1 MRATNGHAAST
12 PLGSPQAQDAFKK
25 QSCPRGGN
33 RGTSLSHLQR
43 SQSQVCDKAGPAARA
58 DTSGIPLQPAQPSV
72 TSFPSVQLQTVV
84 FPPFLPR
91 WRLSLC
97 PEGVLL
103 FALLSLAF
111 FLSFFLSPS
120 RNCKDRGAIPW
131 MAGANKRGGCQLV
144 PGPCHPE
151 LGIWK

>member
-111 FLSFFLSPS
+111 FLSFSPPAAIA
-120 RNCKDRGAIPW
+120 RTEEQFPGWQEQTKGA
-131 MAGANKRGGCQLV
+131 AV
-144 PGPCHPE
+144 S
-151 LGIWK
+151 